1 MKDFLLEIGTEELPA
16 NFANEAREQ
25 LKTLSEKWLK
35 DNSLSFGELKT
46 YSTPRRLVVFIKDL
60 SEAQNDVEKELKGPA
75 INVAFDAENK
85 PTKALEG
92 FLKSQNLSLEQIEK
106 KDFKG
111 NIFVFAKTIQKGIK
125 SIELLSNFIQYLISS
140 ISVTRG
146 MRWADYNLKFSR
158 PIQWILALFGNEIM
172 NFELESIKSSNFTMG
187 HRFLSS
193 GKIEINSAD
202 EYFSKLLE
210 NKVLLDNEKR
220 KANIVEQLNKI
231 AESVNASVIV
241 NESLLN
247 EVNQLVEYPFAIMG
261 SFDERYL
268 ELPEVVNV
276 TVMKS
281 HQRYFPL
288 FDKNNKLLPNFI
300 TISNMNLNENNI
312 RTGNETV
319 LRARLEDAMFFYKE
333 DLKEPFENKIEKL
346 KRVTYFEEIG
356 SIYDKVER

>member
-1 MKDFLLEIGTEELPA
+1 M
-16 NFANEAREQ
+16 
-25 LKTLSEKWLK
+25 
-35 DNSLSFGELKT
+35 
-46 YSTPRRLVVFIKDL
+46 VFIKDL

-268 ELPEVVNV
+268 
-276 TVMKS
+276 
-281 HQRYFPL
+281 
-288 FDKNNKLLPNFI
+288 
-300 TISNMNLNENNI
+300 
-312 RTGNETV
+312 
-319 LRARLEDAMFFYKE
+319 
-333 DLKEPFENKIEKL
+333 
-346 KRVTYFEEIG
+346 
-356 SIYDKVER
+356 